1 MRRVDRARRKPK
13 ERYALPQRPSQ
24 QGSATQQSGGAS
36 GSPDAPP
43 LFVSRLSDAPP
54 PFRPAGRLAATAR
67 RTASSCGDAL
77 RSRGAEAHTTRSAL
91 RAKAQE
97 RARAR
102 TNVKPSS
109 QARQAGS
116 KAQLRQRRNAD
127 RCRPLPAATGENP
140 GDAHETTHDRRT
152 EARDRRNAKTRT
164 RQHAGV
170 ARDERS
176 RDARSGGSQGRQSD
190 AAGAHAA
197 GARGKQDARR
207 RQLHRKRAET
217 RPARTTPIATSPQH
231 ARSLRCFT

>member
-13 ERYALPQRPSQ
+13 ERYALPRRPLQ
-24 QGSATQQSGGAS
+24 QGSATRKRGGGVWIARR
-36 GSPDAPP
+36 APRC
-43 LFVSRLSDAPP
+43 LLCGAPP
-54 PFRPAGRLAATAR
+54 PVRPARRAAATGR
-67 RTASSCGDAL
+67 QGGGRCGDAL
-77 RSRGAEAHTTRSAL
+77 WSRGAEARTAGSAL
-91 RAKAQE
+91 RVKAQE

-102 TNVKPSS
+102 TGVKPSS
-109 QARQAGS
+109 QTRQTGS

-152 EARDRRNAKTRT
+152 EARDKRSAKMRT

-176 RDARSGGSQGRQSD
+176 RDARSRGSHGRQSD

-197 GARGKQDARR
+197 GARGKQDALR

-217 RPARTTPIATSPQH
+217 RPARTAPIATSPQH
-231 ARSLRCFT
+231 ERSLRCFT

>member
-13 ERYALPQRPSQ
+13 ERYALPRRPLQ
-24 QGSATQQSGGAS
+24 QGSATRKRGGR
-36 GSPDAPP
+36 
-43 LFVSRLSDAPP
+43 VWI
-54 PFRPAGRLAATAR
+54 AR
-67 RTASSCGDAL
+67 RAPRCLLAVCQTRPRRSDLPEDSQQRQGRRQAVAKMRCGREEQRRAL
-77 RSRGAEAHTTRSAL
+77 RV
-91 RAKAQE
+91 KAQE

-102 TNVKPSS
+102 TGVKPSS
-109 QARQAGS
+109 QTRQTGS

-152 EARDRRNAKTRT
+152 EARDKRSAKMRS

-176 RDARSGGSQGRQSD
+176 RDARSRGSHGRQSD

-197 GARGKQDARR
+197 GARGKQDALR

-217 RPARTTPIATSPQH
+217 RPARTAPIATSPQH
-231 ARSLRCFT
+231 ERSLRCFT

>member
-1 MRRVDRARRKPK
+1 MTRRCAGSIERVASRRSNTRFHGGPCNK
-13 ERYALPQRPSQ
+13 EALR
-24 QGSATQQSGGAS
+24 GNAGGAS

-43 LFVSRLSDAPP
+43 AVCYEARPRRSDLPEDP
-54 PFRPAGRLAATAR
+54 QQRQGRRQAVAKMRCGREEQR
-67 RTASSCGDAL
+67 RAL
-77 RSRGAEAHTTRSAL
+77 RV
-91 RAKAQE
+91 KAQE

-102 TNVKPSS
+102 TGVKSSS
-109 QARQAGS
+109 QTRQTGS

-140 GDAHETTHDRRT
+140 GDAHETTHGRRT

-176 RDARSGGSQGRQSD
+176 RSVRSGGSHGRQSD

-197 GARGKQDARR
+197 GARGKQDARGK
-207 RQLHRKRAET
+207 QLHRKRVET
-217 RPARTTPIATSPQH
+217 RPARTAPIATSPQH
-231 ARSLRCFT
+231 ERSLRCFT